1 MPLNQLTKIII
12 QSTNRFIIRVLNL
25 IAPSNV
31 SFLCFANFNQFIRS
45 LFLVKNFAT
54 CFVLAFG
61 LLCFSSI
68 NFNIQAQSY
77 YPVKINQQ
85 WGLMDSTGQLVISPQ
100 YEVIGAP
107 EKFGYI
113 LMQQAGKI
121 GMLDRKGK
129 ILIPAKYEE
138 VKILGQHFISVKE
151 AGIQKVINAVGQL
164 VLQDP
169 NYEQLSVLH
178 PQFLT
183 FSQNGRFGC
192 INAVGQLIIPPKY
205 ESIKIHKDNYFK
217 VQNGRH
223 HGLLHLNGEE
233 IVPAHSEEIRVL
245 DNGLIFYLK
254 GVLWGAFDQK
264 GQSVIQAKF
273 SAYQAINSALIK
285 LERFG
290 AFHLFNVLE
299 NKIVSKQTM
308 QDFLSFSDQYAL
320 TRRGEKFGL
329 IDYQGKQILANQYQE
344 IQSFSD
350 VAFRVRN
357 GWKWGVINNAE
368 QQLLAYEYDFI
379 APIRKG
385 KALVKKGNFFGIIDA
400 NGAIIVP
407 AEYSKINVSGENIKA
422 FKGEK
427 WTLYYIDENGNPLKG
442 PKFNKHF
449 KIQVQGNNE
458 AAELRRL
465 NRDGF
470 DNSYLLDDFE
480 WFYDSN
486 QRKWGL
492 RRLSDGQNEI
502 EPTFNTIQIE
512 RDLGFTIVGIEK
524 QGGYR
529 FDRTNYRFNN
539 LYGIVNNKVGK
550 LVTHL
555 VLWDVRTSD
564 FRNGSLVARV
574 VFNNGR
580 HGLMLR
586 NGKFVKKDFG
596 YIGEFKDGLAKISIS
611 GKISA
616 KLKTTNTSLGTLP
629 EYLDGLIVGSDM
641 TDFTIHDQ
649 QFEEEAYLTCED
661 CSWGFI
667 DTTAFISIQPKYE
680 VAHNYINDVCI
691 VQEKEKWGMIDRL
704 GNNLL
709 PKKYD
714 GVQFLEGTD
723 NQIIKLS
730 ENSPK
735 YGLMDTLGQL
745 LVDLAYEDI
754 GQFRENRLAVKKGN
768 RWGFV
773 APNGKEI
780 ISPKYQKIGPF
791 SEGLAA
797 VRFQRKW
804 IFIDPAGNTVLA
816 DNYRDAGNFVQGL
829 AWVKTDQGV
838 GFIGPDGATQ
848 IPFEFSQAF
857 DFKNG
862 IARVVKEGKY
872 GLIDPQGNFILKPKF
887 SHIAPF
893 DENGMA
899 IVRYGNRVT
908 NYGIIDQTGQMITQQ
923 NYRKIYPFQE
933 GRALV
938 KHKSGYGFID
948 RNGQLVIEGNY
959 SKAANFSEGRAMVQR
974 NNRCGYINLA
984 GREIIPLTYSKCLDF
999 EGGKAVVYEGLKKG
1013 GIIDL
1018 AGEEII
1024 APGINRL
1031 IDFKEGRGLVRKDY
1045 QFYYIDESAN
1055 WRDGYFERA
1064 ERYQH
1069 GVAVVRKN
1077 GKWGI
1082 INRNGLNVITH
1093 KYDSIEDFE
1102 KGFAKVQLKQF
1113 VGLADLSGQLIIP
1126 PEYEYISYAGGGLFR
1141 VENGGKIGYL
1151 RKDGVWVWDLQ
1162 E

>member
-1 MPLNQLTKIII
+1 MLLNCFFKLFFGRVKYLSNRALNVIIKH
-12 QSTNRFIIRVLNL
+12 
-25 IAPSNV
+25 NV
-31 SFLCFANFNQFIRS
+31 SSPYLTRIGYFNWCFLPLKNLVVCPLFILGTFFLGGPNFKIY
-45 LFLVKNFAT
+45 
-54 CFVLAFG
+54 
-61 LLCFSSI
+61 
-68 NFNIQAQSY
+68 AQSY
-77 YPVKINQQ
+77 YPVKINQK
-85 WGLMDSTGQLVISPQ
+85 WGLMDISGQLVVSPQ

-121 GMLDRKGK
+121 GVLDNNGEV
-129 ILIPAKYEE
+129 LIRAKYDE
-138 VKILGQHFISVKE
+138 VKILGAHFISVTE
-151 AGIQKVINAVGQL
+151 SGIQKIINSKGNT
-164 VLQDP
+164 VLSDQ
-169 NYEQLSVLH
+169 NYEQLKVIH
-178 PQFLT
+178 PDYLT
-183 FSQNGRFGC
+183 FSKNGLLGC
-192 INAVGQLIIPPKY
+192 VKADGQLVTPPKY
-205 ESIKIHKDNYFK
+205 TSIQLHKTNYFK
-217 VQNGRH
+217 VQNGTQY
-223 HGLLHLNGEE
+223 GLLQLNGQA
-233 IVPAHSEEIRVL
+233 IVPTQCEEIRVL
-245 DNGLIFYLK
+245 DNGLIFFLK
-254 GVLWGAFDQK
+254 GVLWGAMNQA
-264 GQSVIQAKF
+264 GMEIIQPKF
-273 SAYQAINSALIK
+273 TSYQLINQALIK

-290 AFHLFNVLE
+290 EFHLFNVSE
-299 NKIVSKQTM
+299 NKIVSKQPV
-308 QDFLSFSDQYAL
+308 QDFLPFSDQYVL
-320 TRRGEKFGL
+320 TQSGERFGL
-329 IDYQGKQILANQYQE
+329 IDYLGNPILANQYQE

-350 VAFRVRN
+350 EAFRVRN
-357 GWKWGVINNAE
+357 GWKWGVINNTA
-368 QQLLAYEYDFI
+368 QQILAYEYDFI

-400 NGAIIVP
+400 NGAILVP
-407 AEYSKINVSGENIKA
+407 AEYTRINISGENIKA

-427 WTLYYIDENGNPLKG
+427 WTLYYVDEDGKPLKG

-449 KIQVQGNNE
+449 KIQIQSKNE
-458 AAELRRL
+458 LAQLRRL
-465 NRDGF
+465 NSDGF
-470 DNSYLLDDFE
+470 DNSYLLNDFE
-480 WFYDSN
+480 WFFDFA

-502 EPTFNTIQIE
+502 DPTFDSIQIE
-512 RDLGFTIVGIEK
+512 RDLGYTIVGIEK
-524 QGGYR
+524 QGQYR
-529 FDRTNYRFNN
+529 FDRTNYRFNY

-555 VLWDVRTSD
+555 KLWDVRSSD
-564 FRNGSLVARV
+564 FREGSLVARV
-574 VFNNGR
+574 VFDNGR
-580 HGLMLR
+580 HGLMLK
-586 NGKFVKKDFG
+586 NGKFVKKDYG

-616 KLKTTNTSLGTLP
+616 KLKTDNTSLGKLP
-629 EYLDGLIVGSDM
+629 DYLDGLIVGSDM
-641 TDFTIHDQ
+641 IDFTIHDQ
-649 QFEEEAYLTCED
+649 QFEADAHLTCEG

-667 DTTAFISIQPKYE
+667 DTTAFIPIQPKYE
-680 VAHNYINDVCI
+680 VANDFINDVCI
-691 VQEKEKWGMIDRL
+691 VQHKGKWGMIDRL

-714 GVQFLEGTD
+714 GVKFLEGTD

-730 ENSPK
+730 KNSPK

-754 GQFRENRLAVKKGN
+754 GQFKESRLAVKKGN

-780 ISPKYQKIGPF
+780 ISPKYQKVAPF

-804 IFIDPAGNTVLA
+804 IFIDPAGNTILN
-816 DNYRDAGNFVQGL
+816 DNYRAIGNFVQGL

-838 GFIGPDGATQ
+838 GYIGPDGKPK
-848 IPFEFSQAF
+848 IPFEYSQAF

-862 IARVVKEGKY
+862 VARVVKDGKY
-872 GLIDPQGNFILKPKF
+872 GLIDTEGNFILKPKF
-887 SHIAPF
+887 TRISPF
-893 DENGMA
+893 DEKGLA

-908 NYGIIDQTGQMITQQ
+908 NYGIINQSGQMITDQH
-923 NYRKIYPFQE
+923 YRKIYPFKE

-938 KHKSGYGFID
+938 KHKAGYGFID
-948 RNGQLVIEGNY
+948 NNGLLVIEGNY
-959 SKAANFSEGRAMVQR
+959 SKAASFSEGRAMVQR
-974 NNRCGYINLA
+974 NNRCGYIDLS
-984 GREIIPLTYSKCLDF
+984 GREIIPLSYSKCLDF
-999 EGGKAVVYEGLKKG
+999 EAGKAVVYEGLKKG

-1018 AGEEII
+1018 EGKEII

-1055 WRDGYFERA
+1055 WRDGYFEKA

-1069 GVAVVRKN
+1069 GVAVVRKG

-1082 INRNGLNVITH
+1082 INRNGLNVISH
-1093 KYDSIEDFE
+1093 KYDEITDFE
-1102 KGFAKVQLKQF
+1102 IGFAKVQLNQF

-1126 PEYEYISYAGGGLFR
+1126 PEYEYITYAGDGLFR
-1141 VENGGKIGYL
+1141 VEAGGKIGYL